1 MIRETKK
8 VLEECKKIQEEYSYF
23 TAICEEEALLQAE
36 TANGPLRGLFVSV
49 KDCVCVKGVESA
61 AGTRILKGYQPL
73 FDATVIKKLKDAGA
87 IIIGKTAQDEFGF
100 GSFNTNVGLEFPFP
114 KNPFDQERVT
124 GGSSG
129 GGAGLTRKASFN
141 HVAIT
146 ESTGGSIESPAA
158 FCGVVGFCP
167 TYGRVSRYGLI
178 SYADSLDKIG
188 IMSKKVKDLRKV
200 LEVISGY
207 DDKDATSLKEKINF
221 ESKTKKFKI
230 GLIKFDQGVDPEI
243 KTA

>member
-8 VLEECKKIQEEYSYF
+8 VLEECKKIQEEYFYF

-49 KDCVCVKGVESA
+49 KDCLCVKGVESA

-73 FDATVIKKLKDAGA
+73 FDATVIKRLKDAGA

-100 GSFNTNVGLEFPFP
+100 GSFNTNVGLNVPIP
-114 KNPFDQERVT
+114 KNPLDRERVT

-141 HVAIT
+141 HVAIA
-146 ESTGGSIESPAA
+146 ESTGGSIEAPAA

-178 SYADSLDKIG
+178 SYANSLDKIG
-188 IMSKKVKDLRKV
+188 IMAKKVKDISTV
-200 LEVISGY
+200 LEVISGF
-207 DDKDATSLKEKINF
+207 DEHDATSLK
-221 ESKTKKFKI
+221 SKLDLKSDIKKFKVGVI
-230 GLIKFDQGVDPEI
+230 KEGLGKG
-243 KTA
+243 